1 MTKLTLDEKIEIVIS
16 DQMYVLK
23 ILSFLLDDKTIIED
37 RLDKLEKK
45 YEKMVIKKNIQKR
58 SRTMENETTSKRRTN
73 KQP

>member
-1 MTKLTLDEKIEIVIS
+1 MKNTTINKK
-16 DQMYVLK
+16 MYVLK
-23 ILSFLLDDKTIIED
+23 ILSFLLDDKTIIKD

-45 YEKMVIKKNIQKR
+45 YEKMAIKKNIQKR